1 MDMWH
6 VQYASAAF
14 QIVAAENKKMTPL
27 GLSRSQAAEYIGVGL
42 TKFDELVRTG
52 QMPKPKKIGSRTL
65 YDRRLLEA
73 SFDELDS
80 DDVNPWDEIKRA

>member
-1 MDMWH
+1 MWP

-42 TKFDELVRTG
+42 TKFDEMVRTG